1 MINQGKALALLQ
13 LMRLPNLF
21 TAMAD
26 VMAGYLLVAG
36 MQIHVPTLLS
46 LLLTTS
52 AIYAGGC
59 VLNDLC
65 DREIDQRERPQ
76 RPIPSGKVLLREAGF
91 LTFFLFAMGLTCA
104 ALAGSRPFFMAVIL
118 IVLVIAYDW
127 QTKDI
132 LILGSLNMGS
142 CRAGNLLLGMSPL
155 LNMETLS
162 YFPLISLG
170 YVFFLTSLS
179 NFETGGRLGWL
190 RWVIVSG
197 LLLLFISLLGNNLF
211 GTLRI
216 DGLLYLL
223 LMAFFIQ
230 GPVRLALLQQTPAL
244 IGQAIKRLILAIPFL
259 DAVYVAGTH
268 GFLYGIP
275 VVFCL
280 IPAWL
285 LAKKLAVT

>member
-1 MINQGKALALLQ
+1 MTNQGKMLALLQ

-26 VMAGYLLVAG
+26 VLAGYLLIAG
-36 MQIHVPTLLS
+36 IQVRIPTLLS
-46 LLLTTS
+46 LLLATS

-65 DREIDQRERPQ
+65 DREIDQRERPH
-76 RPIPSGKVLLREAGF
+76 RPIPSGKVSPREAG
-91 LTFFLFAMGLTCA
+91 LLACVLFAVGLASA
-104 ALAGSRPFFMAVIL
+104 ALAGSLPFSIAVGL
-118 IVLVIAYDW
+118 IILVIAYDW

-132 LILGSLNMGS
+132 PLLGSLTMGS
-142 CRAGNLLLGMSPL
+142 CRAINLLLGMSPL
-155 LNMETLS
+155 LTLGNLS

-197 LLLLFISLLGNNLF
+197 LLLIFISLLGVNVLGGF
-211 GTLRI
+211 RI

-223 LMAFFIQ
+223 IMILFIQ
-230 GPVRLALLQQTPAL
+230 GPLRRAIFQQTPAL
-244 IGQAIKRLILAIPFL
+244 IGLAIKRLVLAIPFL

-268 GFLYGIP
+268 GFFYGIP

-280 IPAWL
+280 VPAWL
-285 LAKKLAVT
+285 LARKLAVT

>member
-1 MINQGKALALLQ
+1 MKNQGKMLALLQ

-26 VMAGYLLVAG
+26 VLAGYLLVAG
-36 MQIHVPTLLS
+36 MQVYLPTLLW
-46 LLLTTS
+46 LLLATS

-76 RPIPSGKVLLREAGF
+76 RPIPSGRVSPREAAI
-91 LTFFLFAMGLTCA
+91 LTCLLFTVGLTAAACA
-104 ALAGSRPFFMAVIL
+104 GRLAFAIALGL

-132 LILGSLNMGS
+132 PFVGSLNMGS
-142 CRAGNLLLGMSPL
+142 CRGGNLLLGMSPL
-155 LNMETLS
+155 LTMENLS
-162 YFPLISLG
+162 WYPLISLG

-197 LLLLFISLLGNNLF
+197 LCLTLIALFGINILGN
-211 GTLRI
+211 LRV

-223 LMAFFIQ
+223 LMALFIQ
-230 GPVRLALLQQTPAL
+230 GPLRRAVFQQTPAF
-244 IGQAIKRLILAIPFL
+244 IGQAVKRLVLAIPFL
-259 DAVYVAGTH
+259 DAVYVAGAH
-268 GFLYGIP
+268 GFLYGVP
-275 VVFCL
+275 VLFCL
-280 IPAWL
+280 VPAWL
-285 LAKKLAVT
+285 IARKLAVT